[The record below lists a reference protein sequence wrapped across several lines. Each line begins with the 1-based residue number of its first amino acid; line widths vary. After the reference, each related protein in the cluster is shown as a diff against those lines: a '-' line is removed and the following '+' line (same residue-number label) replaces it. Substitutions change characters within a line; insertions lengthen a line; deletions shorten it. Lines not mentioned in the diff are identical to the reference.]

1 MMKGNKNLLEG
12 SKKILK
18 RSKKNAEGKVAPQ
31 GHPKFETIN
40 NVGIMISECKEL
52 IKQRNM
58 L

>member
-1 MMKGNKNLLEG
+1 MKRNKKLLEG

-18 RSKKNAEGKVAPQ
+18 RSKKNAEGKVTTQ

-40 NVGIMISECKEL
+40 SVGIMISECKEV
-52 IKQRNM
+52 IRQRNM

>member
-1 MMKGNKNLLEG
+1 MKGNKKLLEG

-18 RSKKNAEGKVAPQ
+18 RSKKNAEGKVKTQ

-40 NVGIMISECKEL
+40 SVGIMISECKEV
-52 IKQRNM
+52 IRQRNM

>member
-1 MMKGNKNLLEG
+1 MKGNKKLLEG

-18 RSKKNAEGKVAPQ
+18 RSKKNAEGKVTTQ

-40 NVGIMISECKEL
+40 SVGIMISECKEV
-52 IKQRNM
+52 IRQRNM

>member
-1 MMKGNKNLLEG
+1 MKRNKKLLEG

-18 RSKKNAEGKVAPQ
+18 RSKKNAEGKVKTQ

-40 NVGIMISECKEL
+40 SFGIMISECKEV
-52 IKQRNM
+52 IRQRNM